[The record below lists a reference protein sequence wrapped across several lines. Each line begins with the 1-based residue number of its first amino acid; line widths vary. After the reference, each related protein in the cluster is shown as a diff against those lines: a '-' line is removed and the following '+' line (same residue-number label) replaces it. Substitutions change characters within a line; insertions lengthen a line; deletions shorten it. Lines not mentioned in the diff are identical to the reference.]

1 VSLQANQKLSK
12 AVLLKD
18 LYLELERMKE
28 DVRAARDKNGVYIA
42 HERYTQEEV
51 EKKARIERIEQLEN
65 ELNLSESEV
74 SKFCDLY
81 ETEKEKL
88 LDVESDLKDCKVI
101 RTSVTWYPDYSSF

>member
-1 VSLQANQKLSK
+1 MLGLMITLFQ
-12 AVLLKD
+12 
-18 LYLELERMKE
+18 
-28 DVRAARDKNGVYIA
+28 
-42 HERYTQEEV
+42 
-51 EKKARIERIEQLEN
+51 ARIERIEQLEN

-101 RTSVTWYPDYSSF
+101 RTSVT